1 MSQWSD
7 LTARTLAG
15 LGTCEPIYQPTN
27 FWSRGLRWL
36 LKDLDE
42 RKLEEFKYWPS
53 SSSWFYPIYG
63 NGFSNAT
70 IEKTYE
76 FAKTVNDGVWHS
88 YINSAL
94 NGSFEARRDFD
105 VAYMFWN
112 RDRWPIELE
121 NLGESRVGKPRQY
134 YPVSGVKDVGFG
146 RPYLNYLMILSA
158 LSNHVEAPPKS
169 VLEIGGGFGVLGE
182 ILMTRD
188 PEVRYVDVDIP
199 PLITVASYY
208 LTTLFGDRVMIYDDA
223 LKDGGPI
230 DVPHSAVLPNWR
242 IEDVTGDFDVA
253 LNAYSFQ
260 EMEPDVVEHYA
271 TVLAGKNIRYVVS
284 LNSVEG
290 KPKAKQVGE
299 WGVIDPVTSDMIEA
313 MFQARGY
320 RVAGSYGK
328 FLTRGAGRL
337 VVFEREQA

>member
-112 RDRWPIELE
+112 RDRWPI
-121 NLGESRVGKPRQY
+121 
-134 YPVSGVKDVGFG
+134 
-146 RPYLNYLMILSA
+146 A
-158 LSNHVEAPPKS
+158 LANHVEAPPKS

-284 LNSVEG
+284 LNSDEG

-320 RVAGSYGK
+320 RVARSYEK
-328 FLTRGAGRL
+328 FLARGARRL